1 MPFGERFFVGQG
13 AVANGDPAAVELDNL
28 ALKDAAVGEDDAR
41 KGYLAMGNGHLK

>member
-13 AVANGDPAAVELDNL
+13 AVADGGSAAVELDNL
-28 ALKDAAVGEDDAR
+28 ALKDAAVGKDDAR